1 MKGGVHLNCREIV
14 GVKFQPVCLWQI
26 SRIES
31 TTPVVKAPRACSD
44 AYLLLIDQIQNEIAT
59 LAVLCQWKRVQF
71 CKYDKYSSSVLTTA
85 ET

>member
-59 LAVLCQWKRVQF
+59 LASLVPVEKG
-71 CKYDKYSSSVLTTA
+71 SVLQI
-85 ET
+85 